1 MARHKTAA
9 PEPRE
14 EPVWTPTKVQF
25 LYRHRNGRY
34 YVRTFA
40 GGKEKWASLR
50 TKLLSVARNRMKEHV
65 DAAERERG
73 PGRGISADGKMTFGD
88 ALAQYRPRLEA
99 SFVQP
104 NTRKY
109 REAGI
114 KVILRSWEGIEAM
127 NVRRITPE
135 AVARWLRHLKD
146 SSQPHIPPGAKSPAR
161 NSTGASLSTLRCAL
175 EALRFV
181 LDVAV
186 DAGHLHANP
195 ARDGKVRKLAVQVF
209 KAARRQKAERGAPHI
224 PTRQQFSRLTEMIR
238 AAGIPDCR
246 AAADFLSFMGFSGA
260 RKTEAAHATWSD
272 VDFDRGNI
280 RLRLTKNGEARVVPM
295 FPEMRELLE
304 RLRRD
309 RVVVTPGEPVLEVG
323 EAQGFINSACKKLG
337 IPRFTHHALRAM
349 FGTTCL
355 ETGIDVRTVAEWL
368 GHKDHGALLLKTYS
382 HVRAEH
388 EREMVAKVKFGM
400 PTSPSATASPA

>member
-1 MARHKTAA
+1 M
-9 PEPRE
+9 
-14 EPVWTPTKVQF
+14 
-25 LYRHRNGRY
+25 
-34 YVRTFA
+34 
-40 GGKEKWASLR
+40 R
-50 TKLLSVARNRMKEHV
+50 TKLLSVARNRMKEHL

-73 PGRGISADGKMTFGD
+73 PGRGVSADGKMTFGE
-88 ALAQYRPRLEA
+88 ALRQYRPRLE
-99 SFVQP
+99 SSLVQP
-104 NTRKY
+104 NTRAY

-114 KVILRSWEGIEAM
+114 KVVLRSWDGLAEL

-146 SSQPHIPPGAKSPAR
+146 SSRPHVPPGAKSPAR

-195 ARDGKVRKLAVQVF
+195 ARDGRARKLAAQVF
-209 KAARRQKAERGAPHI
+209 KAARRQRAERGTAHI
-224 PTRQQFSRLTEMIR
+224 PTREQFSRLIEMVR
-238 AAGIPDCR
+238 GVGIPDCR

-280 RLRLTKNGEARVVPM
+280 LLRLTKNGEARVVPM

-304 RLRRD
+304 RVRRERRD
-309 RVVVTPGEPVLEVG
+309 VSPEDSVLEVG

-355 ETGIDVRTVAEWL
+355 EAGIDVRTVAEWL
-368 GHKDHGALLLKTYS
+368 GHKDNGALLLKTYS
-382 HVRAEH
+382 HVRTDH
-388 EREMVAKVKFGM
+388 EREMLARVRFGGS
-400 PTSPSATASPA
+400 TAPSVTTPGAT